1 MMEHPVLNA
10 VRNESFT
17 PLGWFS
23 PRPED
28 GVPALATG
36 APTRFVILVGNA
48 GPRMFAR
55 FDREAS
61 AADGTLDAWCR
72 AVLTELA
79 GRLDA
84 DVVFPFDRPAL
95 PFLTWARRGGAGH
108 VSPLGLNIHPD
119 YGLWHAYRGAFLF
132 PVAFDIPTPNSAS
145 PCDTCLGKPCLSA
158 CPVTAFSAG
167 RYDTEVCAS
176 YLDTPAGIDCM
187 SGGCL
192 ARRACPVAPHFV
204 YPPAQAAFHM
214 RAFLRSRLAEAA
226 GTS

>member
-1 MMEHPVLNA
+1 MEHPVLNA

-36 APTRFVILVGNA
+36 APARFVILVGNA

-55 FDREAS
+55 FSREAS

-72 AVLTELA
+72 TVLTELA

-84 DVVFPFDRPAL
+84 DVLFPFDRPPL

-119 YGLWHAYRGAFLF
+119 YGLWHAYRGAFLL
-132 PVAFDIPTPNSAS
+132 PVAFDIPTPTSAS
-145 PCDTCLGKPCLSA
+145 PCDTCIGKPCLSA
-158 CPVTAFSAG
+158 CPVSAFSTG
-167 RYDTEVCAS
+167 RYDTEACAS
-176 YLDTPAGIDCM
+176 YLVTPAGTDCM

-204 YPPAQAAFHM
+204 YPPVQAAFHT
-214 RAFLRSRLAEAA
+214 RSFLRSRLAEAA
-226 GTS
+226 RTG